1 MLGSVKAHTTAIL
14 LKVISQESFERK
26 VTWKGNQ
33 SVSSQDHKCSQIG
46 ASPTQG
52 CSTHFSV
59 FTILQIGME
68 MLGQNKHFESITLGS
83 IMF

>member
-1 MLGSVKAHTTAIL
+1 MLGSVKVHTTAIL

-52 CSTHFSV
+52 CSTLLCFY
-59 FTILQIGME
+59 
-68 MLGQNKHFESITLGS
+68 NITNWDGNVGTKQAL
-83 IMF
+83 